1 MSKEIRATLTQNDI
15 LLSLQAPTCSA
26 RSGAGASLPREAAQA
41 LGAGGRDIVVSK
53 TDSILGHHFQKF
65 SFQEEI
71 YLL

>member
-15 LLSLQAPTCSA
+15 LLSLQARTCSA
-26 RSGAGASLPREAAQA
+26 HNGAGASLPGESAQA

-53 TDSILGHHFQKF
+53 TDAILGHHFQKF